1 MPVGFLTREQRD
13 GFGRYVE
20 APSRE
25 ELERFF
31 HPSDDDHKAIL
42 PLRGEQQPGLSP
54 RNTIAEALLRSA
66 DRSEPRRPAFDNFRV
81 LDVERW
87 RAAQHAAYVLHDR
100 HP

>member
-31 HPSDDDHKAIL
+31 HLSDDDHKAIL
-42 PLRGEQQPGLSP
+42 PLRGEQQPGLSCP
-54 RNTIAEALLRSA
+54 PETRSQRPCCVQPIGPNRA
-66 DRSEPRRPAFDNFRV
+66 VQRSITSGF
-81 LDVERW
+81 LM
-87 RAAQHAAYVLHDR
+87 
-100 HP
+100 